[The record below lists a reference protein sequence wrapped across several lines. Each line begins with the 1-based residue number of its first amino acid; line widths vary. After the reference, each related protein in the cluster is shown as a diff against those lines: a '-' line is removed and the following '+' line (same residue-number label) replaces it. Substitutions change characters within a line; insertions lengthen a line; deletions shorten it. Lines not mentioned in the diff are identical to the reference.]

1 MRKHKPRGNG
11 RKTATGAELMS
22 NRLALKALRTRAGLS
37 AEECGKATNL
47 SAQGYLRYENTER
60 FDTTPIPAR
69 VIIDLAPIMQG
80 KGSPPITLDEMFI
93 ISELRGAERLL
104 KQPSARPVAPAAPP
118 ETAENMVAVNALV
131 QKYTAERGAY
141 RELAKAAAGFPSRRV
156 SPLFALRSYPQDR
169 QWVCVILDD
178 QAASLGFPAGTNL
191 HCVDYD
197 AIPRMKLAVGSVVVA
212 LHKRDGDLG
221 EIVVCYISEMPP
233 NGVVL
238 KMADGSECAPADVL
252 GVALYA
258 YGPVTLRA

>member
-1 MRKHKPRGNG
+1 
-11 RKTATGAELMS
+11 MS

-47 SAQGYLRYENTER
+47 TAQGYLRYENTER
-60 FDTTPIPAR
+60 FDNTPIPAR

-104 KQPSARPVAPAAPP
+104 KQPTTRLVAPASPQ
-118 ETAENMVAVNALV
+118 ESSENMAVANALV
-131 QKYTAERGAY
+131 LKYTAERGAY
-141 RELAKAAAGFPSRRV
+141 RDLAKAAAGFPTRRV
-156 SPLFALRSYPQDR
+156 SPLFALRSYSQDR
-169 QWVCVILDD
+169 QWACVVLDD
-178 QAASLGFPAGTNL
+178 HAASLGFPPGTTL

-197 AIPRMKLAVGSVVVA
+197 AIPRMKLSVGSPVVA
-212 LHKRDGDLG
+212 MRKRDNDLG
-221 EIVVCYISEMPP
+221 EIVVCYISDLPP
-233 NGVVL
+233 NGIVTKL
-238 KMADGSECAPADVL
+238 ADGAECGPCDVL

>member
-1 MRKHKPRGNG
+1 
-11 RKTATGAELMS
+11 MS

-69 VIIDLAPIMQG
+69 VIIDLAPLMQG

-104 KQPSARPVAPAAPP
+104 KQPSTRPAAPAAPA
-118 ETAENMVAVNALV
+118 EAGENMAVANALV
-131 QKYTAERGAY
+131 LKYSAERGAY
-141 RELAKAAAGFPSRRV
+141 RDLAKAALGMPSRRI

-169 QWVCVILDD
+169 QWACVILDD
-178 QAASLGFPAGTNL
+178 QAVSLGFQAGTTL

-197 AIPRMKLAVGSVVVA
+197 AIPRMKLAVGTVVVA
-212 LHKRDGDLG
+212 MRKRDNDLG
-221 EIVVCYISEMPP
+221 EIVVCYISDLPP
-233 NGVVL
+233 NGIVTKL
-238 KMADGSECAPADVL
+238 ADGSECAPCDVL